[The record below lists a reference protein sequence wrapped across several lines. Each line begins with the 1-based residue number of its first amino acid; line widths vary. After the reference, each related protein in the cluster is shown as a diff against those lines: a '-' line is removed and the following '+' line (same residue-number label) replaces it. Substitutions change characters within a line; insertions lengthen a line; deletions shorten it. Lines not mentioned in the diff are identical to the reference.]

1 MHAEGLSW
9 STLVW
14 CFRSPVRHL
23 VESRV
28 HLIHQVHVK
37 PAEKSP
43 VLLRVSEHLSP
54 LHLVAHDPHNS
65 MLQKKEKKTPNNT
78 VCRQTDKHKTD
89 SSRYTSQNFVC
100 SHPDLVLEGKV
111 SPRRNKCVHQLDPHL
126 VPAEVLL
133 PALVLRPKQL
143 LVLFWDLVHH
153 VAHLLAEVQHRLPEK
168 NTHALGRKV
177 SFLRVVRVSVYFF
190 RSAGSRWKWRFRCD
204 QLCHPEGNKKHVFR
218 TLTSHSVGVRLAL

>member
-9 STLVW
+9 STLAW

-65 MLQKKEKKTPNNT
+65 VLQKTPKTLNNT
-78 VCRQTDKHKTD
+78 VCRQTDKHK
-89 SSRYTSQNFVC
+89 QI
-100 SHPDLVLEGKV
+100 
-111 SPRRNKCVHQLDPHL
+111 
-126 VPAEVLL
+126 
-133 PALVLRPKQL
+133 L
-143 LVLFWDLVHH
+143 LVIRHRTLFVLTLIWSLK
-153 VAHLLAEVQHRLPEK
+153 AKCLPEETSASISWILIWSRLK
-168 NTHALGRKV
+168 F
-177 SFLRVVRVSVYFF
+177 SFLPSSSIPNSSLYW
-190 RSAGSRWKWRFRCD
+190 SEIWST
-204 QLCHPEGNKKHVFR
+204 
-218 TLTSHSVGVRLAL
+218 TLPTCLRKSSTACRRETHTP